1 MRACIDTHGNVFFQK
16 NQKKNLDN
24 PDYFYNF
31 ATSTRKKSI
40 FILFIKKIKLLNIK
54 EMKRLNYQNS
64 LIVKDITGSVKVME
78 LLPVCTGNLD
88 DPNWLYLTC
97 MGTNEIAKFVKT
109 SISYLIPTEFT
120 YRKNRIS
127 DTRVNFLC
135 HDHNG
140 DLIIRFCLD
149 CQDTDVMD
157 EAAYEVEKTLYLNSE
172 D

>member
-1 MRACIDTHGNVFFQK
+1 
-16 NQKKNLDN
+16 
-24 PDYFYNF
+24 
-31 ATSTRKKSI
+31 
-40 FILFIKKIKLLNIK
+40 
-54 EMKRLNYQNS
+54 MKRLKYQNS

-78 LLPVCTGNLD
+78 LLPNHNTSNLD

-135 HDHNG
+135 HDNNG

-149 CQDTDVMD
+149 CHDMDMLD
-157 EAAYEVEKTLYLNSE
+157 EAEYEVEKTLYLSSE

>member
-1 MRACIDTHGNVFFQK
+1 MY
-16 NQKKNLDN
+16 L
-24 PDYFYNF
+24 
-31 ATSTRKKSI
+31 STRKKV
-40 FILFIKKIKLLNIK
+40 FLVLFIKKNKSLNIK
-54 EMKRLNYQNS
+54 EMKRLKYQNS
-64 LIVKDITGSVKVME
+64 LIVKDITGSVKVVE
-78 LLPVCTGNLD
+78 LLPNYNTSNLD

-149 CQDTDVMD
+149 CQDTDMLD
-157 EAAYEVEKTLYLNSE
+157 EAEYEVEKTLYLNSE

>member
-1 MRACIDTHGNVFFQK
+1 
-16 NQKKNLDN
+16 
-24 PDYFYNF
+24 
-31 ATSTRKKSI
+31 
-40 FILFIKKIKLLNIK
+40 
-54 EMKRLNYQNS
+54 MKRLNYQNS

-78 LLPVCTGNLD
+78 LLPVCIGNLD
-88 DPNWLYLTC
+88 YPNWLYLTC

-135 HDHNG
+135 HDNNG

-149 CQDTDVMD
+149 CHDTDMMD
-157 EAAYEVEKTLYLNSE
+157 KAAYEVEKALYLNSE